1 MDSDHVN
8 ANGLQIRGG
17 TMEDVP
23 EILRQRRGM
32 YHDMGHTDPAGLD
45 AMVTSSEPYL
55 RSAMADGTLHSW
67 LATADD
73 GDVLGGGIVIIT
85 PRLSRPHFPRCH
97 EASILNVYV
106 YPEYRRRGI
115 GRQIM
120 RAMIEWC
127 REAGFNYVSL
137 HASED
142 GRALYESLGF
152 EPTSELRLKL
162 R

>member
-1 MDSDHVN
+1 VKVDANHVN
-8 ANGLQIRGG
+8 DFRIRSG
-17 TMEDVP
+17 TLTDVP

-67 LATADD
+67 LATAQD
-73 GDVLGGGIVIIT
+73 GRVLGGGVVIIT

-97 EASILNVYV
+97 EVSILNVYV

-115 GRQIM
+115 A
-120 RAMIEWC
+120 RALMQSMIDWC
-127 REAGFNYVSL
+127 HETGYNYVSL
-137 HASED
+137 HSSDD

-152 EPTSELRLKL
+152 EPTGELRLKL